1 MLYFKIVVCSLLV
14 VKISSHETI
23 INTESIENLG
33 ENEKLRGTGNEVNI
47 TEIMRILNEHEKE
60 LIHLQIQ
67 QTQTSVT
74 TSGKSES
81 ERDKADLNVTI
92 SFLF

>member
-1 MLYFKIVVCSLLV
+1 MKITLYFAFVVCSLFV
-14 VKISSHETI
+14 VKTSSLETVI
-23 INTESIENLG
+23 KTEQIKSIENSG

-74 TSGKSES
+74 TSNKAET
-81 ERDKADLNVTI
+81 ERDRVA
-92 SFLF
+92 

>member
-1 MLYFKIVVCSLLV
+1 

-23 INTESIENLG
+23 INTEHIKSIENLG

-60 LIHLQIQ
+60 LILLQIQ

-81 ERDKADLNVTI
+81 ENDRIDLSVTI
-92 SFLF
+92 SFFFLYFLFLKS

>member
-1 MLYFKIVVCSLLV
+1 MKIMLYFKIVVCSLLV
-14 VKISSHETI
+14 VKISSLETI
-23 INTESIENLG
+23 INTEQIKSIENWG
-33 ENEKLRGTGNEVNI
+33 ENEKLRETGNEVNI

-74 TSGKSES
+74 TSGKAET
-81 ERDKADLNVTI
+81 ERDRVA
-92 SFLF
+92 